1 MSAVSQ
7 TIQNFTGGISEQP
20 DYLKVPGQVKDAVN
34 VVPDLTYGLHKRLG
48 ARRLTEN
55 PLPNL
60 SSDNSKWFHYYRS
73 AEEGSFIGQ
82 IDSTGAVNIYR
93 LNTSTTGGTTYN
105 AGTQVPTAWG
115 TGGETAIKNYLKHQ
129 SSYDSTAQQ
138 QNHVKTMTINDTTFV
153 SQEGVHADLTDAT
166 APGKLHSYYAYIEL
180 KKTENGRQ
188 YGLDISKENST
199 DRNYW
204 TATRL
209 KVVATNRP
217 GVGTDGQGHCPHVG
231 TRIFKGPDEQW
242 GGINANLN
250 GRNLLFRLTVTGQQT
265 PSNDAENMD
274 DMSDFSCTYDHK
286 IDLLHGGQ
294 GWIDAYNATTF
305 SITNLPTKFRG
316 NDNTQTADDG
326 FMLMGAKYEA
336 VIEDSERYT
345 AKVVS
350 TGTETDA
357 CDAGFIRPM
366 PTPFDAETGVS
377 AGSILGGMKEQ
388 IDKKVGINCTNGGEI
403 SSNAH
408 RINCEIVGNGL
419 YLYSDNKF
427 SVRVIEPDLMR
438 VVTSETNDVSNLPL
452 QCKHGYM
459 LMISNSQNSNED
471 DYWLKF
477 NGNHSLDGPGKW
489 TEVAYPG
496 IRYNPDASELP
507 HTIQRTTANQFTVSQ
522 FTYTD
527 RLVGDNITNPKP
539 YFVTAANH
547 LPAERRVHRVL
558 YWRNRLVIAT
568 DTKLSLSQPNDLAN
582 FWRQTALATG
592 PNDAILIKSSQSYPG
607 NLMQGIEV
615 AAGLVLFSENQ
626 QLLLTTDSETLTP
639 ESARLLPLSNYY
651 NNKQIAPISLG
662 TTLGFIDNS
671 GRNARFMEMAQIT
684 GTTDPVVFEHSKV
697 IPTSMP
703 KDVDLLDVSR
713 DNGMVFIGKTGTDT
727 IYVYRWYA
735 VGQQRLLSSWVKW
748 KFTKSIKYFCVSDDT
763 LYVLDDNNFLQ
774 AVNLIASD
782 EDITVDETVDGDT
795 IKWDTHLDNYYSQ
808 SGGTYSETTNK
819 TTFSASWLSSA
830 TGVTAQLVIVDNK
843 GRYATCTVNG
853 TSFTVDGDWTKDI
866 TGAAYASGARHVG
879 YLYDMEVEFPKVYP
893 TKTVGQKTVAD
904 VNGSLVLHRLK
915 IGFGRIGTY
924 KFNLARTG
932 KDDYIEEYEATVAD
946 TIDANEPPYLQEAV
960 KTIPVYDKNTNVV
973 FTLKSTHPSPA
984 TLHSL
989 SWEGDYTP
997 KNYRR

>member
-1 MSAVSQ
+1 
-7 TIQNFTGGISEQP
+7 
-20 DYLKVPGQVKDAVN
+20 
-34 VVPDLTYGLHKRLG
+34 
-48 ARRLTEN
+48 
-55 PLPNL
+55 
-60 SSDNSKWFHYYRS
+60 
-73 AEEGSFIGQ
+73 
-82 IDSTGAVNIYR
+82 
-93 LNTSTTGGTTYN
+93 
-105 AGTQVPTAWG
+105 
-115 TGGETAIKNYLKHQ
+115 
-129 SSYDSTAQQ
+129 
-138 QNHVKTMTINDTTFV
+138 
-153 SQEGVHADLTDAT
+153 
-166 APGKLHSYYAYIEL
+166 
-180 KKTENGRQ
+180 
-188 YGLDISKENST
+188 
-199 DRNYW
+199 
-204 TATRL
+204 
-209 KVVATNRP
+209 
-217 GVGTDGQGHCPHVG
+217 
-231 TRIFKGPDEQW
+231 
-242 GGINANLN
+242 
-250 GRNLLFRLTVTGQQT
+250 
-265 PSNDAENMD
+265 
-274 DMSDFSCTYDHK
+274 
-286 IDLLHGGQ
+286 
-294 GWIDAYNATTF
+294 
-305 SITNLPTKFRG
+305 
-316 NDNTQTADDG
+316 
-326 FMLMGAKYEA
+326 
-336 VIEDSERYT
+336 
-345 AKVVS
+345 
-350 TGTETDA
+350 
-357 CDAGFIRPM
+357 
-366 PTPFDAETGVS
+366 
-377 AGSILGGMKEQ
+377 
-388 IDKKVGINCTNGGEI
+388 
-403 SSNAH
+403 
-408 RINCEIVGNGL
+408 
-419 YLYSDNKF
+419 
-427 SVRVIEPDLMR
+427 
-438 VVTSETNDVSNLPL
+438 
-452 QCKHGYM
+452 
-459 LMISNSQNSNED
+459 
-471 DYWLKF
+471 
-477 NGNHSLDGPGKW
+477 
-489 TEVAYPG
+489 
-496 IRYNPDASELP
+496 
-507 HTIQRTTANQFTVSQ
+507 
-522 FTYTD
+522 
-527 RLVGDNITNPKP
+527 
-539 YFVTAANH
+539 
-547 LPAERRVHRVL
+547 
-558 YWRNRLVIAT
+558 
-568 DTKLSLSQPNDLAN
+568 
-582 FWRQTALATG
+582 
-592 PNDAILIKSSQSYPG
+592 
-607 NLMQGIEV
+607 MQGIEV

-684 GTTDPVVFEHSKV
+684 GNTDPVVFEHSKV

-843 GRYATCTVNG
+843 GRYAPCTVDG
-853 TSFTVDGDWTKDI
+853 TSFTVDGDWSKDI

-879 YLYDMEVEFPKVYP
+879 YLYDMEVEFPKIYP
-893 TKTVGQKTVAD
+893 TKTSGQKTVAE